1 MDNLKKTYKGFFSLS
16 TPATGRKVSEFLH
29 NKIKENVTYIG
40 RYKLNFDAEQVYTK
54 KSSAKY
60 SVSILGL
67 VLNPFDGLVDTQEI
81 VDKLYTNIEH
91 SMDAFFDYIDELSG
105 SFVLFYRINNNV
117 FVLQDACATKLCY
130 SFEDSEDSQVCV
142 TSHITL
148 LANIFNLSK
157 NFLASE
163 LMRHEDYKNE
173 ASKYLPGLLTPY
185 EDVKPLIA
193 NNYFDMQKCILVRF
207 YPRQELESRE
217 IDAELVE
224 RIAGIFKRQ
233 AKMLATLGP
242 IAIATTGG
250 KDSRVTLAS
259 FDTITERSFGFTFWN
274 TKTNQFLGDLNISSQ
289 LLELKGF
296 QHRIFD
302 ISKYGS
308 NVQTIM
314 PDRSPMGIWPGAADL
329 YECNFDSDCIHVRST
344 ISEVGRCFY
353 NHTRGS
359 SEISPRRLA
368 QSFTATKFSKSPVL
382 EEIFSEYIDYTNFY
396 SERIFNY
403 DPLDLYY
410 WEHRNSK
417 WQAVLCH
424 EAELAGRVF
433 IPFNNRKILELFL
446 EVPTLARQKASL
458 HKELISY
465 MYADFDNVK
474 LDSNA

>member
-1 MDNLKKTYKGFFSLS
+1 MENFTKIYKGFFSLS
-16 TPATGRKVSEFLH
+16 TPATGRKVSEFLYD
-29 NKIKENVTYIG
+29 KIKENVTYIG

-67 VLNPFDGLVDTQEI
+67 VLNPFDGLVETQEI
-81 VDKLYTNIEH
+81 VDKLYTKIEH
-91 SMDAFFDYIDELSG
+91 SMNAFFDYIDELSG

-117 FVLQDACATKLCY
+117 FVLQDACATKICY
-130 SFEDSEDSQVCV
+130 SFKDSEHSQVCV

-157 NFLASE
+157 NFFASE
-163 LMRHEDYKNE
+163 LMRHGDYKNE

-193 NNYFDMQKCILVRF
+193 NNCFDMQKCSLVRF
-207 YPRQELESRE
+207 YPRQALKSRE

-224 RIAGIFKRQ
+224 RIAAIFKRQ

-242 IAIATTGG
+242 LAIATTGG

-259 FDTITERSFGFTFWN
+259 FDTLTERSFGFTFWN
-274 TKTNQFLGDLNISSQ
+274 TKTNQFLSDLNISSQ

-296 QHRIFD
+296 QHRKFD

-308 NVQTIM
+308 NVRTIM
-314 PDRSPMGIWPGAADL
+314 PARSPMGIWPGAADL
-329 YECNFDSDCIHVRST
+329 YESNFDSDCIHVRST

-368 QSFTATKFSKSPVL
+368 LSFTSTEFAQSPIL
-382 EEIFSEYIDYTNFY
+382 EKIFSEYIDYTNFN
-396 SERIFNY
+396 SDKIFNY

-417 WQAVLCH
+417 WQAILCH

-446 EVPTLARQKASL
+446 EVPTLARQNASL
-458 HKELISY
+458 H
-465 MYADFDNVK
+465 
-474 LDSNA
+474 